1 MKRLL
6 LALLAALAAL
16 GGACARSAPAPAPSA
31 SLASVHGFYF
41 DTVIE
46 IRAACGE
53 ALLEEALALCAHYD
67 ALLGKTEPQS
77 EVYRLNH
84 AEGRELTV
92 SRDLIEI
99 LQTARAVSE
108 ASHGM
113 FDVSVG
119 PLTALWDFKAESPSI
134 PDAQAL
140 REAAKHVDYRNIE
153 IDAENSRVRIP
164 AGMQLDL
171 GGVAKGYIS
180 AKVAAFLR
188 EKGVERALINLGGN
202 IVTLG
207 DRPGGGPWRIGIRDP
222 WGGPTDYIGALACT
236 NAAIVTSGV
245 YERGFTLGG
254 VRYHHILDPKSGMP
268 VQSGLMQVSV
278 HCADAA
284 LADALAS
291 AALALGP
298 TEGLA
303 LIKSFGAEG
312 CCIAEDGSMEFTEG
326 FDMLTQ

>member
-1 MKRLL
+1 
-6 LALLAALAAL
+6 
-16 GGACARSAPAPAPSA
+16 
-31 SLASVHGFYF
+31 
-41 DTVIE
+41 
-46 IRAACGE
+46 
-53 ALLEEALALCAHYD
+53 
-67 ALLGKTEPQS
+67 
-77 EVYRLNH
+77 
-84 AEGRELTV
+84 
-92 SRDLIEI
+92 
-99 LQTARAVSE
+99 
-108 ASHGM
+108 
-113 FDVSVG
+113 
-119 PLTALWDFKAESPSI
+119 
-134 PDAQAL
+134 
-140 REAAKHVDYRNIE
+140 
-153 IDAENSRVRIP
+153 VRIP

-222 WGGPTDYIGALACT
+222 WGGPADYIGALECT

-254 VRYHHILDPKSGMP
+254 VRYHHILDPRSGMP

-303 LIKSFGAEG
+303 LIESFGAEG

-326 FDMLTQ
+326 FDMLRE